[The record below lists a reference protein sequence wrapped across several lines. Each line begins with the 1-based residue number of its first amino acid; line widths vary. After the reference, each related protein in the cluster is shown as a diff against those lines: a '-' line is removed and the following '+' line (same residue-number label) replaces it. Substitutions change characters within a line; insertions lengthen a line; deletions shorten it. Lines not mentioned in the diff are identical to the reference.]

1 MSDNKEEKKNN
12 IVVDSQGDD
21 RNTSGA
27 VDRNESKKGGASDG
41 KEEVEVKQQGDDVKS
56 DDVKKNEQETV
67 ETKGADQEKAESVSA
82 SKPVAKSRK
91 RRKNRRRQVHRGR
104 VYIKSSYNN
113 TLVLF
118 TDAHG
123 NSLAWSSAG
132 YLGFKGAKKAT
143 TYAANQVALD
153 AHEKVQKY
161 GLKDVEVFVKGVG
174 SGRDAAL
181 RALAQKG
188 YNLLSIKDNTPI
200 PHNGCR
206 PRKPRRV

>member
-1 MSDNKEEKKNN
+1 MSDNIPEDKKAEKGEQEEEKNSSPAEAIKK
-12 IVVDSQGDD
+12 DD
-21 RNTSGA
+21 AKVEAMKEDVPAT
-27 VDRNESKKGGASDG
+27 KK
-41 KEEVEVKQQGDDVKS
+41 
-56 DDVKKNEQETV
+56 
-67 ETKGADQEKAESVSA
+67 
-82 SKPVAKSRK
+82 K
-91 RRKNRRRQVHRGR
+91 RRKIRRQVRKGR

-118 TDAHG
+118 TDMHG

-132 YLGFKGAKKAT
+132 LLGFKGAKKAT

-153 AHEKVQKY
+153 ANEKVQKY
-161 GLKDVEVFVKGVG
+161 GLKDIEVFVRGVG

-188 YNLLSIKDNTPI
+188 YNLLAIKDITPV

-206 PRKPRRV
+206 PKKPRRV

>member
-1 MSDNKEEKKNN
+1 MSDNIPEDKKAEKGEQEEKKNSSSEKATKKDTAKTE
-12 IVVDSQGDD
+12 VV
-21 RNTSGA
+21 
-27 VDRNESKKGGASDG
+27 
-41 KEEVEVKQQGDDVKS
+41 KEAAPV
-56 DDVKKNEQETV
+56 VKK
-67 ETKGADQEKAESVSA
+67 
-82 SKPVAKSRK
+82 K
-91 RRKNRRRQVHRGR
+91 RRKIRRQVRKGR
-104 VYIKSSYNN
+104 AYIKSSYNN

-118 TDAHG
+118 TDMHG

-132 YLGFKGAKKAT
+132 LLGFKGAKKAT

-161 GLKDVEVFVKGVG
+161 GLKDIEVFVKGVG

-188 YNLLSIKDNTPI
+188 YNLLAIKDVTPV

-206 PRKPRRV
+206 PKKPRRV

>member
-1 MSDNKEEKKNN
+1 MSDNIPEDKKAEKGEQEEEKNSSPAEAIKK
-12 IVVDSQGDD
+12 DD
-21 RNTSGA
+21 AKVEATKEDVPA
-27 VDRNESKKGGASDG
+27 TKK
-41 KEEVEVKQQGDDVKS
+41 
-56 DDVKKNEQETV
+56 
-67 ETKGADQEKAESVSA
+67 
-82 SKPVAKSRK
+82 K
-91 RRKNRRRQVHRGR
+91 RRKIRRQVRKGR

-118 TDAHG
+118 TDMHG

-132 YLGFKGAKKAT
+132 LLGFKGAKKAT

-153 AHEKVQKY
+153 ANEKVQKY
-161 GLKDVEVFVKGVG
+161 GLKDIEVFVRGVG

-188 YNLLSIKDNTPI
+188 YNLLAIKDITPV

-206 PRKPRRV
+206 PKKPRRV

>member
-1 MSDNKEEKKNN
+1 MDKEKTNQTDKESSVKTVSTATKGGDVSSRAKSEDQELEKKEETNKKSDQTETVSSTVEANKPAEKDEINKEQSEVQVNSTFRKK
-12 IVVDSQGDD
+12 
-21 RNTSGA
+21 
-27 VDRNESKKGGASDG
+27 
-41 KEEVEVKQQGDDVKS
+41 
-56 DDVKKNEQETV
+56 
-67 ETKGADQEKAESVSA
+67 
-82 SKPVAKSRK
+82 K
-91 RRKNRRRQVHRGR
+91 RNRRRQVRRGR

-113 TLVLF
+113 TIVLF
-118 TDAHG
+118 SDMHG
-123 NSLAWSSAG
+123 NALAWSSAG
-132 YLGFKGAKKAT
+132 SLGFKGAKKAT

-153 AHEKVQKY
+153 ADEKVRKY

-188 YNLLSIKDNTPI
+188 YNIISIKDTTPV

>member
-1 MSDNKEEKKNN
+1 MSDNISEDKKAEKGEQEEKKNSSSEKATKKDTAKTE
-12 IVVDSQGDD
+12 VV
-21 RNTSGA
+21 
-27 VDRNESKKGGASDG
+27 
-41 KEEVEVKQQGDDVKS
+41 KEATPV
-56 DDVKKNEQETV
+56 VKK
-67 ETKGADQEKAESVSA
+67 
-82 SKPVAKSRK
+82 K
-91 RRKNRRRQVHRGR
+91 RRKIRRQVRKGR
-104 VYIKSSYNN
+104 AYIKSSYNN

-118 TDAHG
+118 TDMHG

-132 YLGFKGAKKAT
+132 LLGFKGAKKAT

-161 GLKDVEVFVKGVG
+161 GLKDIEVFVKGVG

-188 YNLLSIKDNTPI
+188 YNLLAIKDVTPV

-206 PRKPRRV
+206 PKKPRRV

>member
-1 MSDNKEEKKNN
+1 MSDNKAKETEGEIKEEKVVKKESPVKVVKDSKAGSETDKNN
-12 IVVDSQGDD
+12 D
-21 RNTSGA
+21 A
-27 VDRNESKKGGASDG
+27 
-41 KEEVEVKQQGDDVKS
+41 
-56 DDVKKNEQETV
+56 
-67 ETKGADQEKAESVSA
+67 
-82 SKPVAKSRK
+82 PVAKKK
-91 RRKNRRRQVHRGR
+91 RRKIRRQVRRGR
-104 VYIKSSYNN
+104 AYIKSSYNN

-118 TDAHG
+118 TDMHG

-132 YLGFKGAKKAT
+132 FLGFKGAKKAT

-161 GLKDVEVFVKGVG
+161 GLKDIEVFVRGVG

-188 YNLLSIKDNTPI
+188 YNLLAIKDTTPV

-206 PRKPRRV
+206 PKKPRRV

>member
-1 MSDNKEEKKNN
+1 MDKEKTGQTEEEKNTEKTASSATKKDG
-12 IVVDSQGDD
+12 VASSQ
-21 RNTSGA
+21 S
-27 VDRNESKKGGASDG
+27 
-41 KEEVEVKQQGDDVKS
+41 KS
-56 DDVKKNEQETV
+56 DDNKTEKSEIGNLDKEKSDVEAEIKKESSEAKQAT
-67 ETKGADQEKAESVSA
+67 TKPTSTFR
-82 SKPVAKSRK
+82 AKK
-91 RRKNRRRQVHRGR
+91 KNRRRQVRRGR

-113 TLVLF
+113 TIVLF
-118 TDAHG
+118 TDMHG

-132 YLGFKGAKKAT
+132 SLGFKGAKKAT

-153 AHEKVQKY
+153 ADEKVRKY
-161 GLKDVEVFVKGVG
+161 GVKDVEVFVKGVG

-188 YNLLSIKDNTPI
+188 YNIISIKDTTPV